1 MEILKINGLTKDFGG
16 LRAINNVDLNINQ
29 QEIVGLIGPN
39 GAGKTT
45 LFNVITGVFPP
56 TTGEI
61 FFGKERISDLRT
73 YQIVEKGVGRTF
85 QQIRLFL
92 NLSVIEN
99 VMAGQHPRTQ
109 TGFLGAIVG
118 GRKVSQEEERI
129 SKKALDVLEQVG
141 LLDRKN
147 ELAKN
152 LAYGHRK
159 LLEIARALATEP
171 FLLLI
176 DEPTSG
182 LNPAE
187 TEEVMVLLQHIRKN
201 GVTLFII
208 EHHMKA
214 IMKISDRIVV
224 LDRGSKIFDG
234 LPKDAQQDNQV
245 ISAYL
250 GKELRHVNSR

>member
-1 MEILKINGLTKDFGG
+1 MEILKIDGLTKDFGG
-16 LRAINNVDLNINQ
+16 LRALNNINLNIHRE
-29 QEIVGLIGPN
+29 EIVGLIGPN

-45 LFNVITGVFPP
+45 LFNVITGVFSPNA
-56 TTGEI
+56 GKI
-61 FFGKERISDLRT
+61 FFSNEDISGLKT
-73 YQIVEKGVGRTF
+73 YKTVEKGISRTF

-99 VMAGQHPRTQ
+99 VMIGQHPRTQ
-109 TGFLGAIVG
+109 TGFWGAIVG
-118 GRKVSQEEERI
+118 GNKVLREEEVI
-129 SKKALDVLEQVG
+129 FKKALAVLEQVG
-141 LLDRKN
+141 LADRKN

-159 LLEIARALATEP
+159 LLEIAKALATEP

-187 TEEVMVLLQHIRKN
+187 TEEVMVLLQNIRKN
-201 GVTLFII
+201 GITLFII

-214 IMKISDRIVV
+214 IMKISDRIIV

-234 LPKDAQQDNQV
+234 LPKDAQQDHQV

-250 GKELRHVNSR
+250 GKELRNVNFR